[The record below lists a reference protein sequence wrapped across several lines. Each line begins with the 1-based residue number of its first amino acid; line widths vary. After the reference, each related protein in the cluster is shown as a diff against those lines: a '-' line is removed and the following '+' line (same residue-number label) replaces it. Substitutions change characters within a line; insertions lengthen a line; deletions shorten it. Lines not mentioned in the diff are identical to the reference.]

1 MRNVEGIAT
10 TDSEIIKVRAVL
22 EGLASDKTT
31 MLAQHKVQV
40 DELNGLYESN
50 HKTSIEIHEV
60 HVQNNTK
67 SSELHNLTV

>member
-1 MRNVEGIAT
+1 MDGIAT
-10 TDSEIIKVRAVL
+10 TDIEISKVKVVL
-22 EGLASDKTT
+22 DGLAADKVT
-31 MLAQHKVQV
+31 MLAQHKAQV
-40 DELNGLYESN
+40 DELNGLYEAN